1 MQTTKTSCL
10 SEWRYHRKMFP
21 VNGYFQTGA
30 VSWLRDQVRASKH
43 VSESNDRQI
52 RTSWCSRLVQPPSP
66 VRPTGPTR
74 SAILEN
80 QRTRHL
86 LLLCLLQTRTH
97 AHTQIDRVTRHRRS
111 YSSRCGRRAA
121 SLTLHPSIPI
131 TRYSLAAF
139 LPLVSPAYPRERSKL
154 PKYLAYVSNG
164 ASNLHRPIFL
174 FLRVYRHLASLFRP
188 YSIQISID
196 TIEDHT

>member
-1 MQTTKTSCL
+1 MSDFRANSTMQTTKTSRL
-10 SEWRYHRKMFP
+10 SEWRYRRKMFP

-86 LLLCLLQTRTH
+86 LLLCLLRTRTH
-97 AHTQIDRVTRHRRS
+97 AHTHTDWPCYTSSTQLFVAVWATRRF
-111 YSSRCGRRAA
+111 A
-121 SLTLHPSIPI
+121 HPAPFHSH
-131 TRYSLAAF
+131 YSLFACRVPSLSFASI
-139 LPLVSPAYPRERSKL
+139 SPW
-154 PKYLAYVSNG
+154 
-164 ASNLHRPIFL
+164 
-174 FLRVYRHLASLFRP
+174 
-188 YSIQISID
+188 
-196 TIEDHT
+196 T